1 MAGRVVHLSVYS
13 THNPM
18 DLERSLR
25 QFAEVW
31 GPVYD
36 IEIQFEMAE
45 DGDCVRYAALAIAR
59 ERQEQRA
66 QITVSVPAS
75 DRLAIDAVAD
85 ALGLIPVKVVGT
97 KSESAPVGEA
107 DC

>member
-13 THNPM
+13 AHNSM
-18 DLERSLR
+18 DLERALR
-25 QFAEVW
+25 QFAEAW

-36 IEIQFEMAE
+36 IEIQFEIAE

-59 ERQEQRA
+59 ECQEQRA

-85 ALGLIPVKVVGT
+85 ALGLIPVKAVGT